1 MKKKIFQARQSKKSK
16 TLLALG
22 TLGTLLIFPTF
33 DNTFK
38 PVYAWDLST
47 LAAQTQENKNY
58 NFNIPAST
66 VGTALADFEKT
77 TGQQILISNNAIKDI
92 ASPGVT
98 GSFSPEEALKQILK
112 GTNVTYKTLG
122 TGVISIELTATSDVI
137 EVTDNVQIL
146 TSPKFTEP
154 LRDTP
159 QTINIVSKQTLQDQ
173 GVTTL
178 RDALRNVA
186 GVSLAAGEGGNQ
198 GDNLTI
204 RGFGARNDLF
214 IDGMRDFGNYFRDSF
229 NVEQVEVLKGPSSV
243 TVGRGSTGGAVNQ
256 SYKTPQLR
264 SFVDGTV
271 EFGSDETKRVT
282 LDINEPV
289 AKLGKNTAF
298 RLNLMGHYSQ
308 VAERDIA
315 ENRRYGFAPS
325 LAFGIGTKRQIN
337 LNYFHQSA
345 NDIPDYGILYLFDR
359 PAPVDRSNYY
369 GFRNAN
375 FLRTNVDIGSIKYE
389 EQFNDNFGI
398 RNQLRYTKYT
408 REGLITAP
416 RNTGTVTLTT
426 PLDQI
431 RVNRNQVSIDA
442 EESFLQNQFDV
453 TTKFQTGF
461 IKYTIVAGLEGSRET
476 SKVLRL
482 TFTGVPTASLLNPN
496 TNEPFSGIST
506 ATSNTRTTSTTFAT
520 YFLGT
525 VKLAE
530 RVELVGGVRFDR
542 FDVNFEQFLGTPPNR
557 GKFNRLDEV
566 ATYRGALVIKPM
578 EIGSLYFSYSTSFN
592 PSAEA
597 FALNANTTNIK
608 PEENRTF
615 EVGTKWDLLA
625 KRFSVRAAAFRV
637 EKTNARETDPRNPLL
652 TVLAGAQRIDG
663 FEFETNGRITD
674 KLQINTSYAFLDSEV
689 SASRF
694 FPDTVGNQLANVP
707 KHTASINTTY
717 DLPFRLNTGVSIRFV
732 DSRNASSTAPTDPI
746 TGRIRKVDSYT
757 VADMFVKRRINE
769 HAEIQVNVYNL
780 SNKFYIDQPHPA
792 HLVPGAGRSVKVG
805 LNFKLR

>member
-1 MKKKIFQARQSKKSK
+1 M
-16 TLLALG
+16 
-22 TLGTLLIFPTF
+22 
-33 DNTFK
+33 
-38 PVYAWDLST
+38 
-47 LAAQTQENKNY
+47 
-58 NFNIPAST
+58 
-66 VGTALADFEKT
+66 
-77 TGQQILISNNAIKDI
+77 
-92 ASPGVT
+92 
-98 GSFSPEEALKQILK
+98 
-112 GTNVTYKTLG
+112 
-122 TGVISIELTATSDVI
+122 
-137 EVTDNVQIL
+137 
-146 TSPKFTEP
+146 
-154 LRDTP
+154 
-159 QTINIVSKQTLQDQ
+159 
-173 GVTTL
+173 
-178 RDALRNVA
+178 
-186 GVSLAAGEGGNQ
+186 
-198 GDNLTI
+198 
-204 RGFGARNDLF
+204 
-214 IDGMRDFGNYFRDSF
+214 
-229 NVEQVEVLKGPSSV
+229 
-243 TVGRGSTGGAVNQ
+243 
-256 SYKTPQLR
+256 
-264 SFVDGTV
+264 
-271 EFGSDETKRVT
+271 
-282 LDINEPV
+282 
-289 AKLGKNTAF
+289 
-298 RLNLMGHYSQ
+298 
-308 VAERDIA
+308 
-315 ENRRYGFAPS
+315 
-325 LAFGIGTKRQIN
+325 
-337 LNYFHQSA
+337 
-345 NDIPDYGILYLFDR
+345 
-359 PAPVDRSNYY
+359 
-369 GFRNAN
+369 
-375 FLRTNVDIGSIKYE
+375 
-389 EQFNDNFGI
+389 
-398 RNQLRYTKYT
+398 
-408 REGLITAP
+408 
-416 RNTGTVTLTT
+416 
-426 PLDQI
+426 
-431 RVNRNQVSIDA
+431 
-442 EESFLQNQFDV
+442 
-453 TTKFQTGF
+453 
-461 IKYTIVAGLEGSRET
+461 KYTIVAGLEGSRET

-707 KHTASINTTY
+707 KNTASINTTY